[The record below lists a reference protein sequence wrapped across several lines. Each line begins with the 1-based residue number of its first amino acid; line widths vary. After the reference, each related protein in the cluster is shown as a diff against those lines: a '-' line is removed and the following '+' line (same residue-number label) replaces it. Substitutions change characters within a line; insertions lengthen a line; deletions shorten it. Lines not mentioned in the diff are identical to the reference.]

1 MLSVIIAA
9 LNSENTISRT
19 LSSLYSNNLSS
30 REFEVIVVDNGST
43 DKTVEVAKRYP
54 VKILSCAKRGQGAA
68 RNLGI
73 TEARGEIICFT
84 DSDIVGHEDWLAA
97 ILKFFNR
104 FPHVDGVGGPVL
116 APASGH
122 LNNLQKLEGEI
133 YARTH
138 DFPAKIVESKFGDH
152 VGSLYSANC
161 AYRRNAL
168 ISSNGFDESGFDAV
182 DIDLCWRLILKGEHL
197 LFNPEMKV
205 IHLGFPW
212 NLKGVFRQQFRWGE
226 SRAKLNMRYPS
237 ARASNTGFKTRI
249 FQYYF
254 FAVLFTQILYSKDRA
269 KSVLQLFERCA
280 FTCGCISA
288 YLKSYFGLRTDANAM
303 AVGDRVLTQAFSDTR
318 R

>member
-9 LNSENTISRT
+9 LNSENTINHT
-19 LSSLYSNNLSS
+19 LSSLHSNNLPSK
-30 REFEVIVVDNGST
+30 EFEVVVVDNGST

-54 VKILSCAKRGQGAA
+54 VKIFSCAKRGQGAA
-68 RNLGI
+68 RNVGI
-73 TEARGEIICFT
+73 AKARGEIICFT
-84 DSDIVGHEDWLAA
+84 DSDIVVPEDWLAK
-97 ILKFFNR
+97 ILRFFEDC
-104 FPHVDGVGGPVL
+104 PHADGVGGPVL

-138 DFPAKIVESKFGDH
+138 DFPAKIIESKFGDH

-161 AYRRNAL
+161 AYRRNVL
-168 ISSNGFDESGFDAV
+168 ISSNGFDDSGFDAV
-182 DIDLCWRLILKGEHL
+182 DIDLCWRLILKGKHL

-226 SRAKLNMRYPS
+226 SRGKLNMRYPS
-237 ARASNTGFKTRI
+237 ARASNTGLKTRI

-254 FAVLFTQILYSKDRA
+254 FAVLFAQILYSKGRA
-269 KSVLQLFERCA
+269 RSVLQLFERCA

-288 YLKSYFGLRTDANAM
+288 YLKSYFGHKTDASWM
-303 AVGDRVLTQAFSDTR
+303 AVGD
-318 R
+318 

>member
-1 MLSVIIAA
+1 VFA
-9 LNSENTISRT
+9 NSLPNE
-19 LSSLYSNNLSS
+19 
-30 REFEVIVVDNGST
+30 EFEVIVVDNGST
-43 DKTVEVAKRYP
+43 DNTVEVARRYP
-54 VKILSCAKRGQGAA
+54 VKVFSCAKRGQGAA

-73 TEARGEIICFT
+73 AKAKGEIVCFT
-84 DSDIVGHEDWLAA
+84 DSDIVVPEDWLRK
-97 ILKFFNR
+97 IPEFLSNR
-104 FPHVDGVGGPVL
+104 PHADGVGGPIL
-116 APASGH
+116 APKTGH

-168 ISSNGFDESGFDAV
+168 ISSNGFDDSGFDAV
-182 DIDLCWRLILKGEHL
+182 DIDLCWRLILKGKHL

-226 SRAKLNMRYPS
+226 SRGKLNMRYPS
-237 ARASNTGFKTRI
+237 ARALNTGLKTRI
-249 FQYYF
+249 LQYYF
-254 FAVLFTQILYSKDRA
+254 FAVLFAQILYSKDRA

-288 YLKSYFGLRTDANAM
+288 YLKSYPGHRTDVSWL
-303 AVGDRVLTQAFSDTR
+303 AVGD
-318 R
+318 